1 MTLIL
6 CGKHASANERA
17 AEAAPLADE
26 RGSSHLKAFAMTYQ
40 SYVTALTGNA
50 LKAVQAISSAI
61 AAWRAIGSTVGLT
74 FLLPYLAHA
83 HAELGNFDHAGG
95 RNY

>member
-1 MTLIL
+1 M
-6 CGKHASANERA
+6 
-17 AEAAPLADE
+17 
-26 RGSSHLKAFAMTYQ
+26 YQ
-40 SYVTALTGNA
+40 SYVAALTGNA